1 MVAGVAQ
8 PTGKPA
14 EQRPQAL
21 PSGEATA
28 PAPDPTLS
36 GDDLGRTAFSH
47 MSAQGQPAAILMK
60 VRRSRRMIRAAVCSN
75 R

>member
-1 MVAGVAQ
+1 MAAGVAQ

-28 PAPDPTLS
+28 PAPDPTRRILI
-36 GDDLGRTAFSH
+36 GVLVDLGCPWRVVLA
-47 MSAQGQPAAILMK
+47 LE
-60 VRRSRRMIRAAVCSN
+60 RA
-75 R
+75 

>member
-1 MVAGVAQ
+1 MAAGVAQ

-28 PAPDPTLS
+28 PAPDPTRLT
-36 GDDLGRTAFSH
+36 GDTGGGMVEVPYR
-47 MSAQGQPAAILMK
+47 
-60 VRRSRRMIRAAVCSN
+60 
-75 R
+75 